1 MFIITFFYSFISCVG
16 IHVNCICDIFH
27 ASCLLLVC
35 VKMILMI
42 SMLQVIQIFNIEN
55 ALSHGFEMLKL
66 LNFGNNYC
74 EQVETF

>member
-1 MFIITFFYSFISCVG
+1 
-16 IHVNCICDIFH
+16 
-27 ASCLLLVC
+27 
-35 VKMILMI
+35 MI

-55 ALSHGFEMLKL
+55 ALSYGFEMLKL